1 MFRSFFTVLFVLGGI
16 FLFTKFLGP
25 IPFSVTSVTT
35 TKQSLF
41 TASGTGE
48 ATAIPDT
55 AMVQLG
61 VSKTNTTVE
70 NAQSQVN
77 VIINKITQDMKQLG
91 VDAKDIKTVNYSV
104 NPDYDYNSGQQKL
117 KGYVVNAD
125 VQMKLKTIEKAN
137 NAIDIATKDGATQ
150 VGGVQ
155 FVLDDNKKDELET
168 QARQEAITK
177 AKQKAESIAKAAG
190 IKLGRIVDIQENE
203 GGQPPMQYA
212 APMALSKTADTRE
225 QTQLNP
231 GENKVSITVTLSYE
245 TY

>member
-41 TASGTGE
+41 TASGTGD

-61 VSKTNTTVE
+61 VSKTNPTVE

-77 VIINKITQDMKQLG
+77 MIINKITQDMKQLG

-125 VQMKLKTIEKAN
+125 VEIKLKTIEKAN
-137 NAIDIATKDGATQ
+137 SAIDIATKDGATQ

-155 FVLDDNKKDELET
+155 FVLDDAKRDQLED

-177 AKQKAESIAKAAG
+177 AKQKAESIAHAAG
-190 IKLGRIVDIQENE
+190 IKLGRIVDIQENA

-212 APMALSKTADTRE
+212 APMALNKVADARE